1 MTDFLPTVIEAP
13 PPPPPPTVVMSE
25 EEEDDEPTGFRE
37 EVDTKNIFTTPIVQ
51 PITEEDKP
59 EDEEV
64 VEEEVIEEV
73 IEEEPVKPKRNKKQ
87 ASKKQLEALAK
98 SREKLKAK
106 RIQQK
111 KEKELIQAEAKRL
124 VKERKAQEKTVKF
137 TEKPDPPLPRQ
148 NAVDIDIEGAISKAL
163 EKYDTARK
171 LRKEEKKKRMK
182 EEEDKKK
189 LQQTVQNAVMGGY
202 KGEQDVWGDCFNF
215 R

>member
-13 PPPPPPTVVMSE
+13 PPTPPPTVIMSE
-25 EEEDDEPTGFRE
+25 EEEDEEPTGFRE

-51 PITEEDKP
+51 PLTEGEPD
-59 EDEEV
+59 ENLTHRDDEE
-64 VEEEVIEEV
+64 IEEV
-73 IEEEPVKPKRNKKQ
+73 ILDEPVKPKRNKKQ

-106 RIQQK
+106 RLQQK
-111 KEKELIQAEAKRL
+111 KEKEAIQQEAKRL

-148 NAVDIDIEGAISKAL
+148 NAVDIDIEGAINKAL

-171 LRKEEKKKRMK
+171 LRKEEKKKRLK

-189 LQQTVQNAVMGGY
+189 LQNTVKQAVLGGY
-202 KGEQDVWGDCFNF
+202 KAQQDPWSDCFNF
-215 R
+215 H

>member
-13 PPPPPPTVVMSE
+13 PPPPPTVVMSE
-25 EEEDDEPTGFRE
+25 EEEDEEQTGFRE

-51 PITEEDKP
+51 PITDGEPDEHLTHRDD
-59 EDEEV
+59 EEEV
-64 VEEEVIEEV
+64 VEEVI
-73 IEEEPVKPKRNKKQ
+73 EEPVKPKRNKKQ

-148 NAVDIDIEGAISKAL
+148 NAVDFDIEGAISKAL

-182 EEEDKKK
+182 DEDDKKK
-189 LQQTVQNAVMGGY
+189 LQQTVQQAVMGGY